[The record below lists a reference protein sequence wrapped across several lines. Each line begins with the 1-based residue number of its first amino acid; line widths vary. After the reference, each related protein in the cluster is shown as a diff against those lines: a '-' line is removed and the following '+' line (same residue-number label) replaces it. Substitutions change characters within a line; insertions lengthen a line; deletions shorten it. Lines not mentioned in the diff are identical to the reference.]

1 MGGHGEVLPAA
12 IPPQPAEGSGGEML
26 PLSLELAQH
35 QLEQNPLSSVPIGE
49 PVGIL
54 VLLGFAAEGVWRLAR
69 HISVIAHEGAHA
81 LAGWSVGRKVVHV
94 KLNGDATGETRTD
107 GPKTGPGRILTSF
120 AGYLGPS
127 LFGLAAAALL
137 AHHQVKMVLIVA
149 GVALF
154 VVLTQVRNSFG
165 FISVL
170 LNGAL
175 IILILRDGNLEVQ
188 TIAAYALS
196 WFLLLSG
203 VRWVL
208 MHGTGAGDAG
218 NLRDITRI
226 PRFVWAAL
234 WLAGTVLAL
243 WMGARLL
250 I

>member
-1 MGGHGEVLPAA
+1 
-12 IPPQPAEGSGGEML
+12 ML
-26 PLSLELAQH
+26 ALSLELAQH

-49 PVGIL
+49 PIGIL
-54 VLLGFAAEGVWRLAR
+54 VLLGFAAEGIWRLAR

-94 KLNGDATGETRTD
+94 KLNSNATGETRTE
-107 GPKTGPGRILTSF
+107 GPGTGPGRIVTSF
-120 AGYLGPS
+120 VGYLGPS

-137 AHHQVKMVLIVA
+137 AHHQVKTVLIVA

-154 VVLTQVRNSFG
+154 VILTQVRNSFG

-170 LNGAL
+170 LNGGL
-175 IILILRDGNLEVQ
+175 IVLVLRDGNLEVQ

-208 MHGTGAGDAG
+208 MHGIGAGDADT
-218 NLRDITRI
+218 LRTITPI
-226 PRFVWAAL
+226 PRIIWVAL

-243 WMGARLL
+243 WIGAHLL